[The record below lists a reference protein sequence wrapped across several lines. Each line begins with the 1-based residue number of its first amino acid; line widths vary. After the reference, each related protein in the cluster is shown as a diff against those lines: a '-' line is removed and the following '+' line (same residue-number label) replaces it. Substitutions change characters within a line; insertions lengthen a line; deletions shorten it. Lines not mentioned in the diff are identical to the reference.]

1 MFDTLKIIHLLA
13 MGLGVGFAV
22 VKAILGARARRA
34 GEAIAEEHRAVQQI
48 TGRIGAWS
56 LLAIWITGLAMYFMR
71 YGGELGALD
80 WTFHVKLLFAVIFTA
95 LTLYALVISAR
106 ARASGTRPDAA
117 MMRTAGMAGSVALLL
132 TVIFAVIAFG

>member
-22 VKAILGARARRA
+22 VKAILGARARAA
-34 GEAIAEEHRAVQQI
+34 GDVIAEEHRAVQQI

-56 LLAIWITGLAMYFMR
+56 LLAIWLTGLAMFYMR
-71 YGGELGALD
+71 YGADFGALD
-80 WTFHVKLLFAVIFTA
+80 WAFHVKLLFALIFTA
-95 LTLYALVISAR
+95 LTLYALYVSAR

-117 MMRTAGMAGSVALLL
+117 MMRTAGMAGSVALIL
-132 TVIFAVIAFG
+132 TVIFAVVAFG